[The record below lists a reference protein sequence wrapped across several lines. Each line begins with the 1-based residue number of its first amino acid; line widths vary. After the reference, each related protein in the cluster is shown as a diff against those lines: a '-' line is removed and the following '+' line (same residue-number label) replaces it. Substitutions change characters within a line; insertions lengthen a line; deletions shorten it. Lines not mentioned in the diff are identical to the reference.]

1 MLGIVVALP
10 WELKSLTRQAIPAGT
25 CTTIGDNILVAY
37 SGIGSERTYAA
48 GALLVSRG
56 ATALLSWGYA
66 AALDDRLTAGSVLL
80 PKLIVGVTGESH
92 AVSSEWHRRLY
103 QALSAKCPVGTD
115 PLVESAAIVQTPSE
129 KQALAQRTQA
139 TATDME
145 SAAQARLARERRLPF
160 AVCPGGR
167 RYRIHANSRERHA
180 STRFQRRYQRPE
192 SSCSRHSPP
201 SGWDRDDQT
210 QLAVQRCAKNFEEN
224 SRAGA
229 GCLAALLRLSFAR
242 RGNAF
247 AGVDPAF
254 PARAFATPVAN
265 RRCPGHHK
273 KEPGDQR
280 QTERPSP

>member
-25 CTTIGDNILVAY
+25 CTAIGDKILVAY

-80 PKLIVGVTGESH
+80 PKLIVGVTGDSH
-92 AVSSEWHRRLY
+92 AVTSEWHRQLY
-103 QALSAKCPVGTD
+103 QTLSARCPVCID
-115 PLVESAAIVQTPSE
+115 PLVESAVIVQTPSE

-160 AVCPGGR
+160 AVVR
-167 RYRIHANSRERHA
+167 AVVDTA
-180 STRFQRRYQRPE
+180 STQIPENVMRALDSSGDINVRNLLARAILRPADGIAMIKL
-192 SSCSRHSPP
+192 SMQFNAARKTLKKIRGPVLDAS
-201 SGWDRDDQT
+201 
-210 QLAVQRCAKNFEEN
+210 QLYLD
-224 SRAGA
+224 
-229 GCLAALLRLSFAR
+229 CLSL
-242 RGNAF
+242 NATT
-247 AGVDPAF
+247 
-254 PARAFATPVAN
+254 PARA
-265 RRCPGHHK
+265 
-273 KEPGDQR
+273 
-280 QTERPSP
+280 

>member
-160 AVCPGGR
+160 AVVR
-167 RYRIHANSRERHA
+167 AVVDTA
-180 STRFQRRYQRPE
+180 STQIPENVMRALDSNGDINVQSLLARAILRPADGIAMIKL
-192 SSCSRHSPP
+192 SY
-201 SGWDRDDQT
+201 
-210 QLAVQRCAKNFEEN
+210 AVQRCAKNFEEN

-229 GCLAALLRLSFAR
+229 GCLAALLRLSFAQ

-247 AGVDPAF
+247 AGIDPAF
-254 PARAFATPVAN
+254 PACAFATPVAN
-265 RRCPGHHK
+265 RRRPGHHK

>member
-1 MLGIVVALP
+1 MTAEVVVPPGGANGVIVDQGGRAGGWSFYVKEGKPKYCYNLAG
-10 WELKSLTRQAIPAGT
+10 LKQFYVEATQAIPAGT

-160 AVCPGGR
+160 AVVR
-167 RYRIHANSRERHA
+167 AVVDTA
-180 STRFQRRYQRPE
+180 STQIPENVMRALGSSGDINVRSLLARAILRPADGIAMIKL
-192 SSCSRHSPP
+192 SMQFNAARKTLKKIRGPVLDAS
-201 SGWDRDDQT
+201 
-210 QLAVQRCAKNFEEN
+210 QLYLDCLSLDAATP
-224 SRAGA
+224 SRA
-229 GCLAALLRLSFAR
+229 
-242 RGNAF
+242 
-247 AGVDPAF
+247 
-254 PARAFATPVAN
+254 
-265 RRCPGHHK
+265 
-273 KEPGDQR
+273 
-280 QTERPSP
+280 